1 MRLLTMNIIRY
12 AGAVLL
18 LSAAAVTAQG
28 PAFEVASIR
37 PTAPDQNDVVVGVR
51 ITGAQLRISR
61 WPLKEYLSMAYR
73 IRPQQISGPDSLSAL
88 WDISATIPAGVSQD
102 KVPEMLQALIADRFQ
117 MKAHLEKKDS
127 PSMPSKSGRTV

>member
-12 AGAVLL
+12 AGALLL

-37 PTAPDQNDVVVGVR
+37 PTAPDQNNVVVGVR
-51 ITGAQLRISR
+51 STGAQLRISR

-73 IRPQQISGPDSLSAL
+73 IRPQQISGPESLSAL

-102 KVPEMLQALIADRFQ
+102 KVPEMLQALVADRFQ
-117 MKAHLEKKDS
+117 MKA
-127 PSMPSKSGRTV
+127 